1 MYEEFFNFMGLRED
15 PFHVSPDPR
24 FYYYTPAHESA
35 LSELLFGIETRQG
48 FLVLTGEAGT
58 GKTSL
63 LNLIIDWLHRRGRS
77 TAYIFHTHLEP
88 VGLLRFILNDFGVPC
103 ESKCKSVLVAALH
116 SWLLSRHAAQDLPVL
131 ILDEAQGLP
140 VQTLDELRLLLNLET
155 PGGKLLQIILSGQPE
170 LERKLHLPG
179 LRQSLQRV
187 MFHSRLPALTH
198 QETAAYIRSRLA
210 TAGCT
215 GSSLFPD
222 DTVRDIYETSRGIP
236 RIINLLCEHAII
248 SACAER
254 QRVVTREMIQRIAA
268 DFDLLAAPPAFAG
281 VELQP
286 RVIRFAPFPVIET
299 AAPAP
304 VPARAFAAAAT
315 GSAVVVASQPS
326 PALGQTPANPLPTV
340 TPTPLAS
347 PVATVLPPA
356 AEPEVR
362 WRRRPA
368 RSGITAFTHG
378 FAKAVQRY
386 WFGFTHASVSYA
398 RSARRALSAAIAKP
412 KTNALPN
419 NQPSSV
425 NLWSQ
430 IDFSVDKDPLGAVD
444 EFVQVATKPASL
456 SVDPPSTDPVPID
469 PLSAVAPPSVLEPPS
484 VPRRRP
490 FHSTIAASARNIE
503 AALQHAGF
511 VSIDPLVNYSRSVY
525 RSFVHD
531 CRLWFRGLSLPM
543 TALEI
548 ASSPQDENGK
558 SSGQRSLLAPIV
570 NWLQQPFSPGNHST
584 RRSFDRKQLSRSG
597 KHF

>member
-140 VQTLDELRLLLNLET
+140 VQTLDELRLLLNLEI

-170 LERKLHLPG
+170 LERKLHLPE
-179 LRQSLQRV
+179 LRQSRQRV

-215 GSSLFPD
+215 GSSLFPE
-222 DTVRDIYETSRGIP
+222 DTVQDIYETSRGIP

-254 QRVVTREMIQRIAA
+254 QRVVTREMIQRISA

-281 VELQP
+281 IELQP
-286 RVIRFAPFPVIET
+286 RVIRFAPFPVVET
-299 AAPAP
+299 AAPPP
-304 VPARAFAAAAT
+304 VPARAFAAAAAAT
-315 GSAVVVASQPS
+315 GTAVAVGFEPS
-326 PALGQTPANPLPTV
+326 PALGQTPANPLPAV
-340 TPTPLAS
+340 TPTPLA
-347 PVATVLPPA
+347 PAVAAVPPPA
-356 AEPEVR
+356 AEPEIG

-368 RSGITAFTHG
+368 RSGITAFTHN

-386 WFGFTHASVSYA
+386 WFGFTHASVTYA
-398 RSARRALSAAIAKP
+398 RSACRALSAAIAKP
-412 KTNALPN
+412 QNHGLP
-419 NQPSSV
+419 NQPSSA

-430 IDFSVDKDPLGAVD
+430 IDFSVDKDPLAAVD

-456 SVDPPSTDPVPID
+456 PVDPPSTDPVPMD
-469 PLSAVAPPSVLEPPS
+469 PLPAVPSVLEPPS

-490 FHSTIAASARNIE
+490 FPSTIAASAGNIE
-503 AALQHAGF
+503 AALQRAWF
-511 VSIDPLVNYSRSVY
+511 VSTDPLVNYSRSVY

-531 CRLWFRGLSLPM
+531 CRLWFRGLSLPLP
-543 TALEI
+543 ALQI
-548 ASSPQDENGK
+548 VSSPQDENGK

-584 RRSFDRKQLSRSG
+584 PRSAPRSFHRKQ
-597 KHF
+597 